1 VRLAPWLNWAVK
13 YDVKS
18 QLLPDIAAGVAVT
31 CLIVPQ
37 GLSYAG
43 VAGLP
48 AIFGLYT
55 DFLPLFLYFWFGSS
69 RHLQIGAVAVVSLL
83 TQSTVAKLTANLN
96 SNYNTLAAAATTAK
110 SAYTTPAALQC
121 TLTTANTT
129 AYANYQY
136 ALVSGTGNI
145 TSLNATFTAANA
157 ALKSYGTNYNTKN
170 ATYAIWN
177 ATSGV
182 AVNSSYLS
190 YLKAVS
196 SNATAASNNAN
207 VQLIQTQIQTASLLA
222 FYVGIFSF
230 GIGFLKLG
238 FIMNLMGPAVI
249 SGFQSAASI
258 TIALGQL
265 KNTFGYGKDFTN
277 STHLDWLIQTFIDLR
292 GELSTTAVWTGWLW
306 IGILL
311 IFKYL
316 GRIQYQ
322 VRGVR
327 VFRFFKI
334 TGPIVV
340 VIVAI
345 LATYH
350 QKLYLSPGC
359 TAYDSVKGTSYVFV
373 GATLNSQSCPAASL
387 PVWNTSYS
395 TSTTTNF
402 LGQLVTY
409 YPPRDNPG
417 CVAMPK
423 TQSASATT
431 SAKGQAYP
439 WPRHRALTI
448 VGTFGEPP
456 TGVRPNY
463 SLVSGPLLT
472 GAIIITLVGSL
483 ESIAIA
489 KALASKHKQP
499 DLDPSKEYL
508 ALGVANFFGAFTQ
521 TYPAA
526 GSFSRS
532 ALNDEVGATSPVSVL
547 TVATLVGITIKVASK
562 APIFFYLPQNALSAI
577 VVVALTNLMDVN
589 RFFWLLK
596 YDRKDAC
603 LWLAAFLAVLF
614 QGVEIGILIAVL
626 ISLGFVVL
634 ETFVAPLPE
643 LGAVL
648 SAKTRRVF
656 LNLHQYPHAERVPG
670 VAVVRVEAPIIF
682 FNAAKV
688 GTRLRSLVY
697 GSDAASD
704 EENRKAAEHSTRAVV
719 VDFNN
724 VSYVDSAF
732 VEMFGDVLTSF
743 DGAGVLLVV
752 ANPNN
757 NVLHKLTITPLLRQ
771 LNHQFGE
778 EHNWVFLT
786 LSDAVDAVRNFEPPV
801 KPLKA
806 PPPDFAL
813 EDGYKLNGHGATE
826 YPLASI

>member
-1 VRLAPWLNWAVK
+1 MPASLGALLSRLPEALGLASRA
-13 YDVKS
+13 DT
-18 QLLPDIAAGVAVT
+18 LPT
-31 CLIVPQ
+31 CAHP
-37 GLSYAG
+37 S
-43 VAGLP
+43 LP

-69 RHLQIGAVAVVSLL
+69 RHLQVGAVAVVSLL
-83 TQSTVAKLTANLN
+83 TQTTVAQLTTTMN
-96 SNYNTLAAAATTAK
+96 SNYNSLAAATTAAK

-121 TLTTANTT
+121 QLTTANMT
-129 AYANYQY
+129 AYSNFQY
-136 ALVSGTGNI
+136 AQLQQ
-145 TSLNATFTAANA
+145 TSNLTALNATYVAANA
-157 ALKSYGTNYNTKN
+157 ALKSYNTNYNTKS

-177 ATSGV
+177 ATLGAST
-182 AVNSSYLS
+182 NSTYLS

-196 SNATAASNNAN
+196 SNATAASNAAN
-207 VQLIQTQIQTASLLA
+207 VALIQTQIQTASLLA

-249 SGFQSAASI
+249 SGFQSAAAI
-258 TIALGQL
+258 TIGLGQL

-311 IFKYL
+311 VFKYL
-316 GRIQYQ
+316 GRVQYK

-340 VIVAI
+340 VIVSI
-345 LATYH
+345 LATFH

-359 TAYDSVKGTSYVFV
+359 TAFDPVKGTSNVFD
-373 GATLNSQSCPAASL
+373 GATLAAQSCPAAGL

-395 TSTTTNF
+395 ATTTTNF

-423 TQSASATT
+423 TQSASAAT

-448 VGTFGEPP
+448 VGTFGDPP
-456 TGVRPNY
+456 TGRTPNF
-463 SLVSGPLLT
+463 SLVSGKLLT

-499 DLDPSKEYL
+499 DLDPSKEYM

-521 TYPAA
+521 AYPAC

-577 VVVALTNLMDVN
+577 VVVALTNLVDVTH
-589 RFFWLLK
+589 FFWLLK
-596 YDRKDAC
+596 YDRKDAG

-626 ISLGFVVL
+626 ISLGLVVL
-634 ETFVAPLPE
+634 ETFLAQLPE
-643 LGAVL
+643 LGAVP
-648 SAKTRRVF
+648 SAKTRRVWRT
-656 LNLHQYPHAERVPG
+656 LSQYPHAERVPG
-670 VAVVRVEAPIIF
+670 VSVVRVEAPIIF

-697 GSDAASD
+697 GSDAASVKYNQ
-704 EENRKAAEHSTRAVV
+704 EVAENKTRAVI
-719 VDFNN
+719 VDFSN

-732 VEMFGDVLTSF
+732 LEMFGDLLASF
-743 DGAGVLLVV
+743 DSAGVLLVV
-752 ANPNN
+752 VNPNT
-757 NVLHKLTITPLLRQ
+757 NVLHKLSITPLLDT
-771 LNHQFGE
+771 LNRQFGVD
-778 EHNWVFLT
+778 HSWVFLT
-786 LSDAVDAVRNFEPPV
+786 ITDAIEAVRYFEPPV
-801 KPLKA
+801 KPVKEA
-806 PPPDFAL
+806 PADFA
-813 EDGYKLNGHGATE
+813 ATDE
-826 YPLASI
+826 PAVAAESA